1 MIGERECEREESRA
15 LLRIGEHVSELESKL
30 VIAVEKAGCLC
41 DEPAPL
47 ILLRRHNSKNGL
59 QPLTVELS
67 LIAEVLEGKGEE
79 LALGHSRYTE
89 VEPGPI
95 VLIIGAHVRRCITR
109 YPDVEAVA
117 VPASLCLGH
126 IAGAELAAKDD
137 A

>member
-1 MIGERECEREESRA
+1 M
-15 LLRIGEHVSELESKL
+15 SELEGKL
-30 VIAVEKAGCLC
+30 VITVEKAGCLC
-41 DEPAPL
+41 DDPAPL
-47 ILLRRHNSKNGL
+47 ILLRRHDSKNGL

-79 LALGHSRYTE
+79 LALRHSRYTE

-95 VLIIGAHVRRCITR
+95 VLIIGSHMRRCITR

-126 IAGAELAAKDD
+126 IARAELAAEDD